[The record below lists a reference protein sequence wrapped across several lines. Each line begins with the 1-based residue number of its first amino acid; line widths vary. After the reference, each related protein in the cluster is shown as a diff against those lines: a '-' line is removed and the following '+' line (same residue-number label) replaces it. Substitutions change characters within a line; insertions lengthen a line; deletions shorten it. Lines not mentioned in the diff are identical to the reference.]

1 MSSRYVTAAV
11 LSSVLTIAGCSD
23 SGDSRDRV
31 SEASAGQIC
40 RLVARIAQDAKRDAF
55 SLDYSAAERGFSR
68 IIALYNDDSRVEKC
82 NIAFTLAQAHMNQGL
97 VLSNQRK
104 YLLADVSF
112 READRLLKDDR
123 DPTTLSDRAQL
134 GVYLQQHALNQNRP
148 AGQVRD
154 EAART
159 LALLDRAKTGEAALL
174 DDSGLFTIDENTQN
188 RRIAEAQTYYALGYA
203 DLSEAKLDEVEERNM
218 RAIDLI
224 KKLPTAGLRARFV
237 LQQAV
242 AQAAKQNWEKAAATA
257 NLAAA
262 ELEESLASSP
272 LLARALLVEAT
283 ALSFTDK
290 RERAYETFGRAFAV
304 YEENPVGLSYEA
316 IAPYIRFVTDGVG
329 RGEIDET
336 QKGALIFRAGQLVR
350 GSFTAHDIAATAAFF
365 EAGDSSEAEAVRDWR
380 DAENRLARLRAAQAQ
395 RSKLLP
401 EQIVELERQ
410 IAEAAENEVSLRE
423 RRDELAPSYADALNA
438 PVDVAAVQAAL
449 KPGEA
454 LVQILTGDPRSTV
467 LVIEPET
474 IKVHDV
480 KVSSATLSALVGV
493 LRGSFEANDAGNYP
507 VFGVGLA
514 HTLHGL
520 LFDELDKP
528 LGEYERV
535 FISSNGVLQSLP
547 LDLLITQDPTPLAAR
562 WQANDYTGLSWLG
575 DQVELSYLPSAR
587 NLVDIRSRARASNA
601 SRPLIAFGGAES
613 NATVDTILA
622 AAGLP
627 TECGPAASVIA
638 GLEDLPLASAEVNDI
653 TAKLGGG
660 SVPVVGEAFTEE
672 AVLGRSESGE
682 LADYQVIHFATH
694 GLLWPIEDCF
704 TEPSL
709 LTSLGE
715 GAQSDGLLTSS
726 EIRQMKLDA
735 QFVVL
740 SACDTAG
747 VDGRIEIS
755 GENLAGLARAFFSSG
770 SRSVMAS
777 HWKVDDVIAAEIMG
791 KMYERLGADS
801 SAGFG
806 AALKAAREDIRNT
819 ARRSHPAVWASFVV
833 IGDGTLGLV
842 SRGNRG

>member
-1 MSSRYVTAAV
+1 MTRQLVTVAA
-11 LSSVLTIAGCSD
+11 LSGLLALAACSD

-31 SEASAGQIC
+31 SEASAGQVC
-40 RLVARIAQDAKRDAF
+40 RLVSRIAQDAKRDAF

-68 IIALYNDDSRVEKC
+68 IIALYNDDPRVAKC
-82 NIAFTLAQAHMNQGL
+82 NISFTLAQAHMNQGL

-112 READRLLKDDR
+112 REANRLLTGDG

-154 EAART
+154 YAART
-159 LALLDRAKTGEAALL
+159 LELLDRAKSGEAALL
-174 DDSGLFTIDENTQN
+174 DDSGLFSIDENTQN

-203 DLSEAKLDEVEERNM
+203 DLSESKLDGVEERNM

-224 KKLPTAGLRARFV
+224 KRLPTAGLRARFV

-242 AQAAKQNWEKAAATA
+242 AQAAKQNWAKAAATA

-262 ELEESLASSP
+262 ELEDSLGSSP

-283 ALSFTDK
+283 ALSFTEK
-290 RERAYETFGRAFAV
+290 RERAYETFERAFTV

-316 IAPYIRFVTDGVG
+316 IAPFIRFVSDGPA

-336 QKGALIFRAGQLVR
+336 EMGALIFRAGQLVR

-365 EAGDSSEAEAVRDWR
+365 EAGDTDEAAAVRDWR
-380 DAENRLARLRAAQAQ
+380 EAESRLARLRSAQAQ
-395 RSKLLP
+395 RSKLMD

-410 IAEAAENEVSLRE
+410 IAEAAEQEADLRA

-449 KPGEA
+449 GEGEV

-467 LVIEPET
+467 LVIEPNA

-480 KVSSATLSALVGV
+480 RVSSALLTDLVGV
-493 LRGSFEANDAGNYP
+493 LRGSFEANEAGAYP
-507 VFGVGLA
+507 AFGVQLA

-520 LFDELDKP
+520 LFSELSRP
-528 LGEYERV
+528 LGEYERA

-547 LDLLITQDPTPLAAR
+547 LDLLITQDPTPLASR
-562 WQANDYTGLSWLG
+562 WQAGDYTGLSWLG
-575 DQVELSYLPSAR
+575 DEVELSYLPSAR
-587 NLVDIRSRARASNA
+587 NLVDIRSRARASSA

-622 AAGLP
+622 AAELP
-627 TECGPAASVIA
+627 PECGPAANVIA
-638 GLEDLPLASAEVNDI
+638 SLDDLPLATAEVNDI

-660 SVPVVGEAFTEE
+660 SVPVVGAEFTED

-682 LADYQVIHFATH
+682 LADFQVIHFATH

-709 LTSLGE
+709 VTSVGG

-777 HWKVDDVIAAEIMG
+777 HWKVEDTIAAEIMG
-791 KMYERLGADS
+791 GIYQRLGETGGT
-801 SAGFG
+801 GFG

-819 ARRSHPAVWASFVV
+819 PRRSHPAVWSSFVV

-842 SRGNRG
+842 PRGNQG